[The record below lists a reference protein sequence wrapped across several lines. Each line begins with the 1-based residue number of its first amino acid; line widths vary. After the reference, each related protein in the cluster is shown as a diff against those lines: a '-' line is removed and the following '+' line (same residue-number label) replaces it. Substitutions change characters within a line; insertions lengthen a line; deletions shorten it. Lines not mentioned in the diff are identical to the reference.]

1 MRSLEEH
8 MNSLGNSVKSL
19 GEHMNS
25 LGNGLK
31 VSEIPLKVSDLEK
44 LENSRRP
51 YEFSRKTLGNRVKS
65 LGFGHF

>member
-31 VSEIPLKVSDLEK
+31 VSEM
-44 LENSRRP
+44 
-51 YEFSRKTLGNRVKS
+51 G
-65 LGFGHF
+65 